1 MEPKIIKALWS
12 NNGKYIVLK
21 GLSNMFQFGTPSL
34 ADIREAL
41 KYAEKEDKVFHLR
54 HSGIHV
60 FPEGIKPM
68 TVFQLR
74 TIMAQLVIKME
85 SVLLGISL
93 DLPPS
98 EN

>member
-1 MEPKIIKALWS
+1 
-12 NNGKYIVLK
+12 
-21 GLSNMFQFGTPSL
+21 MFQFGTPSL